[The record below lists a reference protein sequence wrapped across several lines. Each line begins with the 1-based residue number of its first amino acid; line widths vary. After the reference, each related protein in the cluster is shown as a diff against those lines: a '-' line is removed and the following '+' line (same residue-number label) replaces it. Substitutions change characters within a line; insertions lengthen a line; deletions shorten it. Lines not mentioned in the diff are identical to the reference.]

1 MSEHSLSVLE
11 YHQLLELIAGYVQS
25 PAGRQ
30 VIMRSRPGTVLAEVQ
45 LRRDLYADLLALLD
59 SQCSLPGLHAEDL
72 SEILAR
78 VAPGAAVLPG
88 EDLLACRS
96 QLDTVAEVAAFL
108 REPDNRKFV
117 CLSRLGD
124 ALQPCPELRKAL
136 QRSLDHDGSV
146 LDSASDNLRALRRS
160 SSNLERR
167 IQRIL
172 EELLK
177 NIELDEV
184 LQEKFVTSRNG
195 RFVIPVRREAK
206 NALSGLIHDHSNS
219 GQTLFVEPSVTLPLG
234 NELVS
239 LRLQERDE
247 VRRILAELS
256 ARVREHLLHF
266 RRNQEILAEL
276 DAAVAVARWAHD
288 YSCHLPV
295 FGPVLQLQGARHPL
309 LLAQFRQDGQGRTVV
324 PLNLSL
330 PKDVKTLVITGSNTG
345 GKTVALKTVGLL
357 VLAAQSGFPVPV
369 EDGSLFCLFDNIL
382 ADIGDE
388 QSLQANLS
396 TFSAHIANI
405 AAIIKQAARGRSL
418 VLLDELGAGTDP
430 LEGGGIAC
438 GILQALLS
446 GKTLT
451 IATTHLGMVK
461 NYVHS
466 HPEMVNAA
474 VRFNT
479 ETLQPEYA
487 LDIGRPG
494 ASHALH
500 IARRLGLPQAVLET
514 AEGML
519 SQEHLRLEDMLA
531 TMEAEQHQLSSRS
544 AQAKETHAELVRERS
559 ALKQQQEAL
568 QRERKRILNNAFK
581 QAEAIVSN
589 ARRDVENAL
598 REIRESAQG
607 TNKVA
612 AAPPRAQVDAA
623 VEKARKVIAEK
634 ERIYES
640 GSSYTAAPVQ
650 PLPPASV
657 VPGQKVW
664 IEKLAAHGRI
674 TAVPD
679 HGRKV
684 TVTVNDIPVMLNIAD
699 LQVPREADQP
709 AAPPP
714 VRVIKPRVR
723 GQTSHEIN
731 LLGLRVEEA
740 VQRLDAFLNA
750 SLLAQLEEVRVVH
763 GFGTGKLR
771 QGIHAWL
778 RQQKHIRDFRLGKD
792 FEDSGGAGVTIVR
805 LK

>member
-1 MSEHSLSVLE
+1 MSDHSLAVLE
-11 YHQLLELIAGYVQS
+11 YHRLLELISGYVQS

-30 VIMRSRPGTVLAEVQ
+30 VIMRSRPAIALAEVQ
-45 LRRDLYADLLALLD
+45 SRRDLYADLLALLD
-59 SQCSLPGLHAEDL
+59 SQRSLPGLHAEDL
-72 SEILAR
+72 GDILSR
-78 VAPGAAVLPG
+78 VAPGSAVLPG

-96 QLDTVAEVAAFL
+96 QLDTVTEVAAFL
-108 REPDNRKFV
+108 QEPDSRRFV

-124 ALQPCPELRKAL
+124 ALQPCPELRQAL

-146 LDSASDNLRALRRS
+146 LDSASDTLRTLRRS
-160 SSNLERR
+160 SGNLERR
-167 IQRIL
+167 IQRTL
-172 EELLK
+172 EDLLK
-177 NIELDEV
+177 NVELDEV

-195 RFVIPVRREAK
+195 RFVIPVRREAR
-206 NALSGLIHDHSNS
+206 NALTGLIHDHSNS
-219 GQTLFVEPSVTLPLG
+219 GQTLFVEPSETLPLG

-256 ARVREHLLHF
+256 ARVRERLSHF

-276 DAAVAVARWAHD
+276 DAAAAVARWARD
-288 YSCHLPV
+288 FDCRLPA

-309 LLAQFRQDGQGRTVV
+309 LLAQFRQDGQGRVVV

-330 PKDVKTLVITGSNTG
+330 PKEIKALVITGSNTG

-369 EDGSLFCLFDNIL
+369 EEGSLFCLFDNIL

-405 AAIIKQAARGRSL
+405 AAVIKQAARGRSL

-438 GILQALLS
+438 GILHALLQ
-446 GKTLT
+446 GRTMT

-466 HPEMVNAA
+466 HPEMINAA
-474 VRFNT
+474 VRFNA

-500 IARRLGLPQAVLET
+500 IARRMGLPPAVLET

-519 SQEHLRLEDMLA
+519 SQEHLRLEDLLA
-531 TMEAEQHQLSSRS
+531 TMEAEQHQLSSHS
-544 AQAKETHAELVRERS
+544 AQAKATHAELMRERS
-559 ALKQQQEAL
+559 ALKQQQETL
-568 QRERKRILNNAFK
+568 QRERKRILNDAFK

-589 ARRDVENAL
+589 ARRDVENSL
-598 REIRESAQG
+598 REIRESAQSAQH
-607 TNKVA
+607 VA
-612 AAPPRAQVDAA
+612 AVPPRSQVDAA
-623 VEKARKVIAEK
+623 VVKARKLIAEK

-640 GSSYTAAPVQ
+640 GLKYTAAPVR
-650 PLPPASV
+650 PLPLAAV

-664 IEKLAAHGRI
+664 VEKLAAHGRI
-674 TAVPD
+674 TAVPE
-679 HGRKV
+679 HGHKV
-684 TVTVNDIPVMLNIAD
+684 TVIVNAIPFVLNIAD
-699 LQVPREADQP
+699 LQVSREADQP
-709 AAPPP
+709 AVPPP
-714 VRVIKPRVR
+714 VRVIKPRVS
-723 GQTSHEIN
+723 GQTSHEIK

-740 VQRLDAFLNA
+740 IERLDAFLNA

-771 QGIHAWL
+771 QGIHTWL
-778 RQQKHIRDFRLGKD
+778 RKQKQIRDFRLGKD
-792 FEDSGGAGVTIVR
+792 FEDAGGAGVTIVR